1 MTVIESEAHEL
12 DFLHWMV
19 FGTRAGVVGGS
30 PITFPYLEGRIPHA
44 FDDAEVVSRLV
55 LKAVQMAGR
64 LTPWAARG
72 LVWLCRNRARDFPAV
87 FHSTVNSAEELLVF
101 ASTYS
106 RSHAHW
112 GKMAKEHI
120 AQWLELRLDEVEVA
134 GHRKYHHRHRHSLA
148 DLVRLSHPTF
158 GGRKSPV
165 VDWLLGR
172 ETGGRAAFLVR
183 VDLLRTPGANREL
196 LLHALRGTPRV
207 PSPLAE
213 MAAGSDPDLW
223 HAAIPSLS
231 LEALLAGFPR
241 RAVGVEAQRAVVA
254 RLKELAPLNVPRLL
268 RAAWK
273 VPRVPETLPFR
284 EALGQLLWEAAKA
297 IPRPPGRTLVLID
310 RSASCPPAFFREA
323 LAAAAFGPSRLYL
336 VDDVVEEVSGRPMDL
351 LQNLGAFAPRGGSG
365 LHKPLQLALASRDF
379 YDRIMVFSKGYPF
392 LLPEIGPTLAALL
405 ERYRESVN
413 PHCLWTSVVPG
424 PFDRIPGLPTHRDR
438 LVLGTEWIQ
447 PVLPWLRS
455 PEAIL
460 SEKENVSK

>member
-1 MTVIESEAHEL
+1 LTAIESEAHEL

-19 FGTRAGVVGGS
+19 FGTRAGVVGGT
-30 PITFPYLEGRIPHA
+30 PITFPYLESRIPHA

-55 LKAVQMAGR
+55 LKAVRMAGR

-72 LVWLCRNRARDFPAV
+72 LVWLCRNRSRDFPAV

-134 GHRKYHHRHRHSLA
+134 AHRKYHRRHRHSLA
-148 DLVRLSHPTF
+148 DLVRLAHPTF
-158 GGRKSPV
+158 GGRKSSS

-172 ETGGRAAFLVR
+172 Y
-183 VDLLRTPGANREL
+183 TPGQNSFLDRMRWLSDPALPREL
-196 LLHALRGTPRV
+196 RLEVLGETRV

-213 MAAGSDPDLW
+213 MAAGSDLDLW

-231 LEALLAGFPR
+231 VEALLAGFPR
-241 RAVGVEAQRAVVA
+241 RAGREVTQRAVLA
-254 RLKELAPLNVPRLL
+254 RLRELVPLNVPRLL

-336 VDDVVEEVSGRPMDL
+336 VDDVVEEASGRPMDL

-365 LHKPLQLALASRDF
+365 LHKPLQLTLASRDF
-379 YDRIMVFSKGYPF
+379 YDRIVVFAKGYPF
-392 LLPEIGPTLAALL
+392 LLPEVGPTLAALL

-424 PFDRIPGLPTHRDR
+424 PLDRIPGLPTHRDR
-438 LVLGTEWIQ
+438 LVFGAEWVQ

-455 PEAIL
+455 AEAIL